1 MIGDRATS
9 RKLPTARREGL
20 IVRELPDETLIYDQQ
35 TGRGHC
41 LNGIAA
47 FVWKQCDGATTV
59 AALAEAMRRELGIEQ
74 APAALQLALEQL
86 GRRKLLLEP
95 APALS
100 PSARLAR
107 RAVLKSLAAVAAIPL
122 ILTVAAN
129 PAQAQLSKHPGSCSC
144 ICGPGN
150 GIAYVIAVACNGGR
164 VAICGN
170 EATCTAGRGSPTCEC
185 V

>member
-1 MIGDRATS
+1 ML
-9 RKLPTARREGL
+9 LPTARREGL

-59 AALAEAMRRELGIEQ
+59 AALAQAMRRELGIKQ

-122 ILTVAAN
+122 VLTVAAN
-129 PAQAQLSKHPGSCSC
+129 PAQAFQSGFPGFCTCACS
-144 ICGPGN
+144 PGN
-150 GIAYVIAVACNGGR
+150 GIAHVLTNGCGRDYVAH
-164 VAICGN
+164 CGN
-170 EATCTAGRGSPTCEC
+170 QQTCTAGVGSPTCIC
-185 V
+185 A